1 MQTTTTFKLHPL
13 SIFRQ
18 TMKLLASK
26 FISFLMKFCIIPVS
40 FRGDKILFKW
50 FSWRTLV
57 HIIFNFV
64 LTIIISIIQWS
75 LDPNVM
81 DKVSNISGSAIAKIN
96 MILWIGT
103 YMFSL
108 SFPMM
113 LAKGFHNAKSD
124 LLTNERLHWP
134 EKFWK
139 VLIGLYLF

>member
-1 MQTTTTFKLHPL
+1 
-13 SIFRQ
+13 
-18 TMKLLASK
+18 MKTLASK
-26 FISFLMKFCIIPVS
+26 FISFLIKFCIIPIS
-40 FRGDKILFKW
+40 FQEDKIQFKLL
-50 FSWRTLV
+50 SWRTMV

-64 LTIIISIIQWS
+64 VTIIISIMQWS

-81 DKVSNISGSAIAKIN
+81 DKVSNVSGSAIAKIN

-113 LAKGFHNAKSD
+113 LAKGFHKVKSD

-139 VLIGLYLF
+139 VLIGLFLFLIEKCLISY